1 MSADALFDAAM
12 ATLRQNGLAAR
23 VEPGNGSHRKLR
35 FVNKNGS
42 KCLFVVPR
50 DAGDWRQIK
59 NSRAQLRRLMTRP
72 AR

>member
-1 MSADALFDAAM
+1 MSADALFDAAI
-12 ATLRQNGLAAR
+12 ATLRQHGLTAQ

-50 DAGDWRQIK
+50 DGGNWRNIK
-59 NSRAQLRRLMTRP
+59 NSRAELRRLLRRP